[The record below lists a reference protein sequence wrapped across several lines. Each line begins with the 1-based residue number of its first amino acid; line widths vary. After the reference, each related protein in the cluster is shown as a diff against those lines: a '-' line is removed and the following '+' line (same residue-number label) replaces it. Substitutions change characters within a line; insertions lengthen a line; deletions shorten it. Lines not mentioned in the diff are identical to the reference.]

1 MTTST
6 TWTRLKNGDW
16 GLRGSPQVL
25 RPGAAVVVTRRNG
38 ERQTVTVGRIL
49 WSDATTAIATVQ
61 RPQGHTS
68 RGYRRGGRCR
78 GCGGPIRHAPHH
90 RAMDG
95 YCGYCAF
102 DEFDI

>member
-1 MTTST
+1 MTT
-6 TWTRLKNGDW
+6 TWIRLKTGEW

-49 WSDATTAIATVQ
+49 WSDATIAIATVAGQ
-61 RPQGHTS
+61 RPQS
-68 RGYRRGGRCR
+68 SNGYRRSGRCR

-102 DEFDI
+102 DEFDV

>member
-1 MTTST
+1 MT

-16 GLRGSPQVL
+16 GLRGSPQVIK
-25 RPGAAVVVTRRNG
+25 PGREVVVMKKNG
-38 ERQTVTVGRIL
+38 ERQMVTVGKVV
-49 WSDATTAIATVQ
+49 WSDAKTANATVAGQ
-61 RPQGHTS
+61 QS
-68 RGYRRGGRCR
+68 QKQEYNGYRRSGGCR

-102 DEFDI
+102 DAFDV